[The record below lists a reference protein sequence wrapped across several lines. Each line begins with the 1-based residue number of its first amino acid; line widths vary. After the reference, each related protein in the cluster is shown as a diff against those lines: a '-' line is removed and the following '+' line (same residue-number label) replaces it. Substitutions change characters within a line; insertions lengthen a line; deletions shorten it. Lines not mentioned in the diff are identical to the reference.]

1 MSIQNAI
8 IQNFIVISHFIDE
21 YDLKLLLN
29 TPPTFHKYKKRFD
42 AMCLIRVNNKG
53 GIKYADSKL

>member
-21 YDLKLLLN
+21 YDIKLLLN
-29 TPPTFHKYKKRFD
+29 THPTFHQYKKRFD
-42 AMCLIRVNNKG
+42 TMC
-53 GIKYADSKL
+53 